1 MACFTACAWS
11 APNPQRLWP
20 TDLNAPP
27 ANQSL
32 SGKIASIGDATFSL
46 EIAQNQDK
54 KTVKFAVDEETKV
67 EGKLAVGSQATV
79 EYRSDNGVNLAIR
92 VVVTPASG
100 VNSY

>member
-1 MACFTACAWS
+1 MVCFTACAWS

-32 SGKIASIGDATFSL
+32 SGKIASIRDATFSL
-46 EIAQNQDK
+46 EITQNQDK
-54 KTVKFAVDEETKV
+54 KTVKFVVDEKTKV
-67 EGKLAVGSQATV
+67 EGKLPWAL
-79 EYRSDNGVNLAIR
+79 SDLGIPFGNDVNLAIQ
-92 VVVTPASG
+92 VVVTPASA